1 MWHVVLAASMILTLA
16 FGSIADAKCAVCLES
31 VRIETEGGGTLVRFN
46 MGAHDPAAFPETGTA
61 VVMQFDGNRG
71 KCLNVSLIRTGID
84 TSGGP
89 GQWPAVATYVGR
101 FNFVYQGA
109 TTLSGRADIA
119 GTVWDFS
126 VPLDGKPGTIGV
138 STDQRAIN
146 VVAAP
151 AVITAPVVI
160 TPDPATRDPRLAATA
175 APEAQ
180 PATQAQSA
188 PAAQPAS
195 PALPLI
201 DSMTTQP
208 VAWLGLVVIIV
219 ALVSAYFDR
228 KRSIARATTG

>member
-1 MWHVVLAASMILTLA
+1 MWRVVLAASMILTLA

-126 VPLDGKPGTIGV
+126 APIDGQPGTIGESQAGALNGV
-138 STDQRAIN
+138 G
-146 VVAAP
+146 
-151 AVITAPVVI
+151 AVITAPVTI